1 MFTKVT
7 RYSDYLESGEP
18 VDITDR
24 IPAQMPPETTSEVKK
39 NFTWGSMHAPR
50 SPYLMST
57 ILSLANEKSC
67 QKPLKKYF
75 SRPPPPPPLTQQLS
89 HLPPLTKILNAALQG

>member
-24 IPAQMPPETTSEVKK
+24 IPAQMPPETASEVKK
-39 NFTWGSMHAPR
+39 KLYLGEHACSQIP
-50 SPYLMST
+50 L
-57 ILSLANEKSC
+57 LNEHYIIPC
-67 QKPLKKYF
+67 
-75 SRPPPPPPLTQQLS
+75 
-89 HLPPLTKILNAALQG
+89 